1 MDTLQRIADE
11 GGFIVFL
18 LIFSIVAYAISP
30 EYLYYFLL
38 LILIGQVIFNYD
50 TFKELLNKVKWGNI
64 ND

>member
-50 TFKELLNKVKWGNI
+50 TFKELLNKVK
-64 ND
+64 